1 MPQYY
6 CPACQLDTQHKVIMR
21 PSKPDQEPAT
31 SDLLGR
37 WLVAVFTNKR
47 NVQLEKQ
54 VFCRECNYQASNVQ
68 AMTQS
73 STRSR
78 EEISKRSVPNQL
90 A

>member
-73 STRSR
+73 PTRRR
-78 EEISKRSVPNQL
+78 EENSKRGVPNQL